1 MESQRIGHNWATLTS
16 LHFTYIFHSYICSCI
31 YLFFV
36 CVCVYIYV
44 CACVLSHCRVWLSV
58 TPWTVGLPGSSVHGI
73 FQARILKW
81 VATFSSRGSSWF
93 MDQTHISCIPCI
105 SCTGRQILYHWATWE
120 AQVYMYI
127 WWWWCSCKSWLT
139 LVTPW
144 TVVCQAPLS
153 MGISRQEYWSGL
165 PFPSPRGSSWPKDRT
180 YVSCIAGRFFTAE
193 PYVYISYIYTD
204 INILVYS
211 HSKSHLAMEYNL
223 LCMLLDSAC
232 YHLVDIYSINIRKEC
247 WSVVFL
253 LCICLVL
260 RSG

>member
-1 MESQRIGHNWATLTS
+1 MCG
-16 LHFTYIFHSYICSCI
+16 CM
-31 YLFFV
+31 
-36 CVCVYIYV
+36 CVYIYV
-44 CACVLSHCRVWLSV
+44 CVCMCAQSLSCVQLFV
-58 TPWTVGLPGSSVHGI
+58 TPWTVASLLCPWDILGKNTEMGCHFLLQGI
-73 FQARILKW
+73 GRF
-81 VATFSSRGSSWF
+81 T
-93 MDQTHISCIPCI
+93 DQTHISCIPCI

-144 TVVCQAPLS
+144 TVACQAPLS

-193 PYVYISYIYTD
+193 PYVYISYIYTY
-204 INILVYS
+204 INIPVYS

-232 YHLVDIYSINIRKEC
+232 YHLVDIYSINIHKEY

-253 LCICLVL
+253 LCIRLVL
-260 RSG
+260 VSG